1 MLHTYAMMMLAYV
14 IAFMNYHVESAS
26 ASASASAGASASAS
40 ALENEQDRLRASDK
54 RVSLM

>member
-26 ASASASAGASASAS
+26 ASASASE
-40 ALENEQDRLRASDK
+40 LENEQDRLRASDK